1 MDRGKIIL
9 PNKNR
14 KVHTKM
20 KKLII
25 LFAASAAMVLTSA
38 AVEQGLQDAANDP
51 SVAQMAEED
60 PDGVQVFADDA
71 GGFKLISCGRG
82 TYDFTDEDE
91 IADAVKEATRNA
103 KANIV
108 KFFQENFKT
117 SEDAEN
123 ATKKAKAIHS
133 DGDKKT
139 VSVNK
144 ETVKTTVETF
154 HSDSQKVLSGIVVIK
169 QQKIPSSKEG
179 GKVLVTVGW
188 SSLTQSAA
196 TQINNGMTDGVNAQR
211 QPGQAAGAAR
221 PAGGNGSN
229 SPSNK
234 PVVKKS
240 KGLF

>member
-1 MDRGKIIL
+1 
-9 PNKNR
+9 
-14 KVHTKM
+14 M
-20 KKLII
+20 KKLMFAII
-25 LFAASAAMVLTSA
+25 ACSAMAAVA

-60 PDGVQVFADDA
+60 PDGVQVFADDN

-103 KANIV
+103 KAHIA

-117 SEDAEN
+117 SEDAAN
-123 ATKKAKAIHS
+123 ATKKAKSLHS
-133 DGDKKT
+133 DGENET
-139 VSVNK
+139 VSISK

-154 HSDSQKVLSGIVVIK
+154 HSDAQKVLSGIVVIK
-169 QQKIPSSKEG
+169 QQKVPSSKKG

-188 SSLTQSAA
+188 SSLTQKAA
-196 TQINNGMTDGVNAQR
+196 TDANNGMTDGVNAQR
-211 QPGQAAGAAR
+211 QPGQGT
-221 PAGGNGSN
+221 GNGGVRPN
-229 SPSNK
+229 GGANTPGNNPTIK
-234 PVVKKS
+234 RS

>member
-1 MDRGKIIL
+1 
-9 PNKNR
+9 
-14 KVHTKM
+14 M
-20 KKLII
+20 KKLM
-25 LFAASAAMVLTSA
+25 FAVAVCAAFVAVA

-60 PDGVQVFADDA
+60 PDGVQVFADDN

-103 KANIV
+103 KAHIA

-117 SEDAEN
+117 AEDASN
-123 ATKKAKAIHS
+123 ATKKAKSLHS
-133 DGDKKT
+133 DGEKET
-139 VSVNK
+139 VSISK

-154 HSDSQKVLSGIVVIK
+154 HSDAQKVLSGIVVIK
-169 QQKIPSSKEG
+169 EQKVPSSKKG

-188 SSLTQSAA
+188 SSVTQAAA
-196 TQINNGMTDGVNAQR
+196 TQVNNGMTDGVNAQR
-211 QPGQAAGAAR
+211 QPGQPGGSGAANG
-221 PAGGNGSN
+221 GGNGGSN
-229 SPSNK
+229 SPANNPS
-234 PVVKKS
+234 VKRS